1 MKILIAEDDPVTGDS
16 IRKILAMEGFSPVL
30 ARDGEEALKLW
41 AEDRPDLVCLDIMMP
56 KKDGF
61 SVCREIRAED
71 ANTPVLFLSAKNEEV
86 DVVVGLELGA
96 DDFIRKPFGKHEL
109 VARIRRALRRTTA
122 KTEAVDLFEMGHLKV
137 FPKQLRATVE
147 DREIEL
153 TPREVAIL
161 KVLSDRVNEAV
172 SRDDLLDECWGMD
185 YFPESR
191 TLDQHIS
198 KLRHKIELDP
208 ESPTLIET
216 VRGVGYRWRR
226 S

>member
-30 ARDGEEALKLW
+30 ARDGEEALRLW
-41 AEDRPDLVCLDIMMP
+41 SEEKPDLVCLDIMMP

-198 KLRHKIELDP
+198 KLRHKVEPDP

-216 VRGVGYRWRR
+216 VRGVGYRWRAK
-226 S
+226 